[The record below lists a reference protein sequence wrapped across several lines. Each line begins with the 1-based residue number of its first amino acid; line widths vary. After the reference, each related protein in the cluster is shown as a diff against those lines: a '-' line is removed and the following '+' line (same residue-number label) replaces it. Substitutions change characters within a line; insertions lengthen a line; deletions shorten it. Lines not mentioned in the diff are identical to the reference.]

1 MSDFFFLPNKVGGPA
16 LDNDLASSSIIMGKS
31 IRPGLASLYSQR
43 AREEEEAEEEK
54 EKQHQV

>member
-43 AREEEEAEEEK
+43 AREEEEEK